1 VRITLRQL
9 EIFRAVALS
18 GTTTGASALVPLS
31 QSATSAAVNEL
42 ERSLG
47 AKLFDRIGKR
57 LLLNDSGRTLLPA
70 AQSVLD
76 GAHSIEGTFGEMQA
90 TRVVDLRACAST
102 TVGAYV
108 LPRVLARYGSEPI
121 RLTLKIGNTQEVIAA
136 VSDFDVDIGFIEGP
150 CHEPAMNVIPWLWDE
165 LVIVASPDHAL
176 AQRTGLVTG
185 RQLAKARW
193 LLREAGSGTREEVEE
208 ALRPHL
214 SSVPS
219 ALTIGSNEA
228 IKNAVIEGLG
238 ISCLS
243 RSVVRDD
250 LSAGRLRI
258 LTTRLPP
265 FTRQFTIIHHRK
277 KLLSESLHRF
287 IAQCQAY
294 AAEGK
299 RSKRMAARGA
309 K

>member
-185 RQLAKARW
+185 RPKGHRAR
-193 LLREAGSGTREEVEE
+193 
-208 ALRPHL
+208 
-214 SSVPS
+214 
-219 ALTIGSNEA
+219 
-228 IKNAVIEGLG
+228 
-238 ISCLS
+238 
-243 RSVVRDD
+243 
-250 LSAGRLRI
+250 LSATG
-258 LTTRLPP
+258 
-265 FTRQFTIIHHRK
+265 
-277 KLLSESLHRF
+277 S
-287 IAQCQAY
+287 
-294 AAEGK
+294 
-299 RSKRMAARGA
+299 
-309 K
+309 